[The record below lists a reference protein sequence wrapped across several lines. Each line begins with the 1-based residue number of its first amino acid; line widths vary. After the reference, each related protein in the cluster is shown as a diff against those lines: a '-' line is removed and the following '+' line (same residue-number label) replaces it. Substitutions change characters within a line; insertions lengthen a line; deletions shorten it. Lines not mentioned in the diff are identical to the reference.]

1 MPSFWLKLLAYGWL
15 VALFFNKECPLQIL
29 VPKEAYMHGS
39 DLYLCGMFSVWFL
52 CLLRTCTRNAHTG
65 RCQLACNSVMLMCP
79 AVSISAY
86 VPNYQL
92 SESVKLLCISRLSN
106 RCQNKSLSLC
116 LLETGLFIHWA
127 SCSVSRWHYI
137 VVPNSPWSGP
147 DGSLD
152 AQLSYR
158 SLFAWQCWCNH
169 RNARVINR
177 PSIAPAE
184 WRHIGSNLFLQSW
197 ALCPIVGW

>member
-39 DLYLCGMFSVWFL
+39 DLYLCGLFSVWFL

-106 RCQNKSLSLC
+106 RCQNRSLTLC

-127 SCSVSRWHYI
+127 SCNVSCWKLLVHINFFFCCVLWCIATMHRDGI
-137 VVPNSPWSGP
+137 TLLSPNPH
-147 DGSLD
+147 DLD
-152 AQLSYR
+152 QMA
-158 SLFAWQCWCNH
+158 
-169 RNARVINR
+169 
-177 PSIAPAE
+177 PST
-184 WRHIGSNLFLQSW
+184 HS
-197 ALCPIVGW
+197 